1 MKKKILF
8 MSLTMLLVGNCGIQA
23 QNKSDEITVTDAKG
37 KKEVIELPEAMVAN
51 SDSLMELY
59 YAKRYLSED
68 SNCNMPD
75 VNPVFAKEVYINRLS
90 RIPSI
95 IEMPYNEVVQQDRK
109 STRLNSS
116 HQ

>member
-1 MKKKILF
+1 M
-8 MSLTMLLVGNCGIQA
+8 
-23 QNKSDEITVTDAKG
+23 TDAKG
-37 KKEVIELPEAMVAN
+37 KKVIELPEAMVAN

-59 YAKRYLSED
+59 YAKDIFSED

-95 IEMPYNEVVQQDRK
+95 IEMPYNEVVQQFIDRYTGK
-109 STRLNSS
+109 SKTLRKLYAGSPEFLYADIRTGTRSLWYASS
-116 HQ
+116 N